1 MGVWADATWAK
12 GGAVKMERPPQGR
25 AAAGVAGGGR
35 GRQESVM
42 TLRLLAQWQGGS
54 GPLTS
59 AECGNSRSRER

>member
-1 MGVWADATWAK
+1 
-12 GGAVKMERPPQGR
+12 MERPPQGR
-25 AAAGVAGGGR
+25 AAARAARGGR

-59 AECGNSRSRER
+59 AECGNSRSRERR